1 MPDWG
6 DRPDGNSVKRAAGG
20 SRVPERLKAAVP
32 SQCVLENEQ
41 QYLAAAELEGT
52 YGNCAWL
59 D

>member
-1 MPDWG
+1 M
-6 DRPDGNSVKRAAGG
+6 
-20 SRVPERLKAAVP
+20 PERLKAAVP